1 MDTRKDTCTINMK
14 SGCLSWCILR
24 DLTALSEEDIRG
36 FPKVESSISC
46 CKLGPKITNQ
56 FLKTTADL
64 SAKYINSMY
73 WCYMHP
79 RFYVRIFNKS
89 VFQQIFIKALVTKL
103 LFYCP
108 FATS

>member
-46 CKLGPKITNQ
+46 CKLGPKITN
-56 FLKTTADL
+56 
-64 SAKYINSMY
+64 
-73 WCYMHP
+73 
-79 RFYVRIFNKS
+79 
-89 VFQQIFIKALVTKL
+89 VFEEYSGSFCKIHKFDVLVLYASKIL
-103 LFYCP
+103 CQDIQ
-108 FATS
+108 